1 MAFRKII
8 AKLNDYYGRL
18 DKGKTRKIKTSHV
31 KKVIA
36 KLAAKK
42 KQIAEELA
50 QTDKDSKKDRLAR
63 KLLIADEHL
72 KRAEWLAEKI
82 QSAETET
89 NPSD

>member
-8 AKLNDYYGRL
+8 AKLDEYYARL
-18 DKGKTRKIKTSHV
+18 DGGKTKKIKPSHV
-31 KKVIA
+31 RKVIE

-42 KQIAEELA
+42 EEIAEELA
-50 QTDKDSKKDRLAR
+50 RTDSESKKERLAR

-82 QSAETET
+82 RSPET
-89 NPSD
+89 